1 LRACGFYLEG
11 PALGALSAWSR
22 HHVSSRC
29 RRYCLAAAC
38 TWTGSL
44 YPLPDTF
51 ALSARPLHHG
61 LTVPPPRTLSHCL
74 LGLCTTG
81 SLYPLPD
88 TFALSA
94 RPLHHGLTVPF
105 PRHSR
110 ILSRLTASK
119 LDCRPTAGMGKT
131 IQTIALLLLRQSDKP
146 SLVVCPTVALYQ
158 WRAEIEARTTTG
170 SFKVATYH
178 GQSRSRDAKELL
190 GADIILTTCAHSGH
204 YHPRVRH
211 SLSPRVP
218 SSEHPFRLHI
228 I

>member
-1 LRACGFYLEG
+1 MRACGFYLEG

-38 TWTGSL
+38 TW
-44 YPLPDTF
+44 
-51 ALSARPLHHG
+51 
-61 LTVPPPRTLSHCL
+61 
-74 LGLCTTG
+74 TG